1 VKSKFKIF
9 SILDKEFTVE
19 GTVSAK
25 GQLIIKGTVK
35 GTLLADNVII
45 AEEGAVYAEAE
56 VSRMTV
62 GGKFEG
68 YVRASEELV
77 ILSTGHCSGKI
88 VCKDFVVEAGGVLNA
103 EVSCMVDQNEKI
115 RKNALHLEKKN

>member
-1 VKSKFKIF
+1 MKSKFKIF